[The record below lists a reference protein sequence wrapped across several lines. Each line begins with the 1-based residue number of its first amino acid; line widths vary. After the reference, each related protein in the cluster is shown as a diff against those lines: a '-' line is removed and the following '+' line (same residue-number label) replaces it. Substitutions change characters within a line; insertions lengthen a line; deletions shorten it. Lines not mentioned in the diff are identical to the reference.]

1 MSIFSTLSN
10 ILFYGMIINLF
21 FDRYFPTFYYNF
33 LFDLSQFCIL
43 NYSRIQLFIDKKSR
57 DLKKYPTI
65 KRFAIQIRKMLE
77 ANNISGDIEI
87 IRNNQKISYLNST
100 NFLEYENLEIIDKN
114 NMEFMVYSDNTKSEK
129 TNKVIYFDVPTN
141 FNYECCK
148 YKFLSLTIIFSE
160 DEQYKLK
167 LFSENE
173 NYYIVNNRLNKN
185 VFSYLLMKQYGVIKN
200 ENYISY
206 KLDIIDQ
213 DVKFKSFDEKDE
225 ILLKCYNY
233 SVIQLSSNLIIE
245 KEEEEEEEEEEDAS
259 TSASCADSKKN
270 TDEELLG
277 NDYIEVVE

>member
-21 FDRYFPTFYYNF
+21 LDRYFPTVYYNF
-33 LFDLSQFCIL
+33 LFEFGQFCIL

-65 KRFAIQIRKMLE
+65 KRFAIQIRKMLD

-87 IRNNQKISYLNST
+87 IKNIQKISYLNST

-114 NMEFMVYSDNTKSEK
+114 NMEFMIYSDNTKSEK
-129 TNKVIYFDVPTN
+129 TNKVIYFYVPIN

-148 YKFLSLTIIFSE
+148 YKFLSVTIIFSE

-185 VFSYLLMKQYGVIKN
+185 VFCYLIMKQYSVIKN
-200 ENYISY
+200 ENYVSY

-233 SVIQLSSNLIIE
+233 LVIRNNDLII
-245 KEEEEEEEEEEDAS
+245 EEEEEEEEDDAS
-259 TSASCADSKKN
+259 AQSKN
-270 TDEELLG
+270 IESDEELLG